1 MKTPHILGTLTL
13 LFSLTNAGA
22 AEITSCILDSAIKT
36 NPRVYF
42 FPITASAL
50 RCDHV
55 TDSTSVTL
63 GELYQQNWR
72 LLQVVNPVE
81 FKQKDNAT
89 AYTPVLLYL
98 ERTQRPPEKPRQKE
112 VSTTS
117 SYNNDD
123 IDTESSSEESS
134 SKNSG
139 GLFGTWFKGDTQ
151 EETESE

>member
-1 MKTPHILGTLTL
+1 MKLPHILGTLAL
-13 LFSLTNAGA
+13 LFSLTNASA

-81 FKQKDNAT
+81 FKQKDNAA

-98 ERTQRPPEKPRQKE
+98 ERTQRPPEKLKQKE

-117 SYNNDD
+117 SYNDDD
-123 IDTESSSEESS
+123 IDTESSSEEPSNN
-134 SKNSG
+134 KGG
-139 GLFGTWFKGDTQ
+139 GLFGNWFKGDTQ
-151 EETESE
+151 GETESE